1 LKRNST
7 IVERFSRTIDRW
19 LDQGHG
25 NCKLAQ
31 PSASRIVADA
41 LHHFDGKRYLIHSS
55 VIMPNHVHILV
66 SLSVNED
73 LAKVVAS
80 WKSFTSRQINGELG
94 RDDPLWQKDYFDRLI
109 RDKDHFG
116 NVVRYIGKHTS
127 QSSSAILYQTPW
139 LLE

>member
-1 LKRNST
+1 
-7 IVERFSRTIDRW
+7 
-19 LDQGHG
+19 
-25 NCKLAQ
+25 
-31 PSASRIVADA
+31 
-41 LHHFDGKRYLIHSS
+41 
-55 VIMPNHVHILV
+55 MPNHVHILV

-94 RDDPLWQKDYFDRLI
+94 RDGPLWQKDYFDRLI

-127 QSSSAILYQTPW
+127 QSSPAILYQAPW